1 MSNSEAFE
9 IKSRLNIVDVV
20 SRYVPDLKQTGST
33 WKACCPFH
41 QEKTPSFVVNSN
53 KEFWYCYGACS
64 TGGDLLSF
72 IQKVEST
79 TFDETL
85 NIAAEMA
92 GVERRVY
99 SQVDQNK
106 RDEYERLLAINE
118 TASSFFQKALHT
130 PDGSIALK
138 YLDKRGVSPDS
149 IKLWELGYAPSNRN
163 ELIDLLRAKGFSDS
177 DIVAAGLAT
186 AQDYGTRILFSN
198 RLMFPTRDDRNRL
211 IGFGARALG
220 DDSPKYLNTPKTV
233 LYEKRST
240 LYGVSQ
246 AAASLKNNNSD
257 KKKQAIVVEGYMD
270 VISSHAAGFNTVVAS
285 NGTAITKNQM
295 DLLKRSCKTIVFALD
310 ADEAG
315 AKAALRGAS
324 SAGGLDYEQLSSQQG
339 NEFEKGVNV
348 LIASLPTGE
357 DPDSLIKK
365 SASEFSSCI
374 ESAKPLLDFLIDQLM
389 SQPSGDAY
397 QRKESIEQILPYIAA
412 TQDELLRA
420 PALRRLSRYAEIEP
434 SLLRKRLEAL
444 GSTPRVVSSEPSPK
458 ATKRSFESDIT
469 GESQLLAIL
478 IQREGARE
486 AGLNIENIFFEE
498 ALNRAVFLAWIEIPE
513 IGIERRLDDQKSEIN
528 IASMLIITE
537 RAQELRTI
545 ILPDYDEKD
554 LNVIVED
561 MRNGIHVRRE
571 QSRLRAEALNL
582 ADAKAANRLSE
593 GESMNN
599 DIDNQWNSVMN
610 RIRHSSKNQEKL
622 STKNN

>member
-106 RDEYERLLAINE
+106 RDEYERFLAINE
-118 TASSFFQKALHT
+118 TASSFFQRALHT
-130 PDGSIALK
+130 PDGSIALE

-163 ELIDLLRAKGFSDS
+163 ELIDLLRAKGFSES
-177 DIVAAGLAT
+177 DVVAAGLAT

-324 SAGGLDYEQLSSQQG
+324 SAGGLDYEQLSIQQG

-365 SASEFSSCI
+365 SVSEFSSCI
-374 ESAKPLLDFLIDQLM
+374 ENAKPLLDFLIDQLM

-458 ATKRSFESDIT
+458 ATKHSLESDIT

-486 AGLNIENIFFEE
+486 AGLNIENTFFEE
-498 ALNRAVFLAWIEIPE
+498 ALNRAVFLAWTEIPE
-513 IGIERRLDDQKSEIN
+513 IGTDRRLDDQKSEIN
-528 IASMLIITE
+528 IASMLVITE

-545 ILPDYDEKD
+545 VLPDYDEKD
-554 LNVIVED
+554 LNVIVEG

-582 ADAKAANRLSE
+582 ADAKTVKRLSE
-593 GESMNN
+593 GESMDS

-610 RIRHSSKNQEKL
+610 RIRQSSKNQEKL

>member
-130 PDGSIALK
+130 SDGSIALK

-163 ELIDLLRAKGFSDS
+163 ELIDLLRAKGFSDP

-513 IGIERRLDDQKSEIN
+513 IGTDRRLDDRKSEIN

>member
-9 IKSRLNIVDVV
+9 IKSRLNIFDVV

-99 SQVDQNK
+99 SQIDQNK

-163 ELIDLLRAKGFSDS
+163 ELIDLLRAKGFSDP

-324 SAGGLDYEQLSSQQG
+324 SAGGLDYEQLSIQQG

-444 GSTPRVVSSEPSPK
+444 GSTPRVVSSEPSSK

-513 IGIERRLDDQKSEIN
+513 IGTDRRLDDRKSEIN

-610 RIRHSSKNQEKL
+610 RIRQSSKNQEKL

>member
-118 TASSFFQKALHT
+118 TASSFFQKALHR

-163 ELIDLLRAKGFSDS
+163 ELIDLLRAKGFSDP

-324 SAGGLDYEQLSSQQG
+324 SAGGLDYEQLSIQQG

-365 SASEFSSCI
+365 SVSEFSSCI

-513 IGIERRLDDQKSEIN
+513 IGTDRRLDDRKSEIN

>member
-118 TASSFFQKALHT
+118 TASSFFQKALHR

-324 SAGGLDYEQLSSQQG
+324 SAGGLDYEQLSIQQG

-389 SQPSGDAY
+389 SQPSGDTY

-458 ATKRSFESDIT
+458 GTKRSFESDIT

-513 IGIERRLDDQKSEIN
+513 IGTDRRLDDRKSEIN

-582 ADAKAANRLSE
+582 ADAKAAKRLSE
-593 GESMNN
+593 GESMND

-610 RIRHSSKNQEKL
+610 RIRQSSKNQEKL
-622 STKNN
+622 STKN

>member
-1 MSNSEAFE
+1 MSNSEASD

-20 SRYVPDLKQTGST
+20 SRYVPDLKQSGST

-41 QEKTPSFVVNSN
+41 QEKTPSFVVNSS

-64 TGGDLLSF
+64 TGGDVLSF
-72 IQKVEST
+72 IQKVEAN

-85 NIAAEMA
+85 TIAADLA
-92 GVERRVY
+92 GIERRVY
-99 SQVDQNK
+99 SQIDQNQ

-118 TASSFFQKALHT
+118 TASGFFQKSLYA
-130 PDGSIALK
+130 PEGAVALK
-138 YLDKRGVSPDS
+138 YLDERGVSADS
-149 IKLWELGYAPSNRN
+149 IKSWELGYAPSNRN
-163 ELIDLLRAKGFSDS
+163 ELIDLLHAKGFSNP

-240 LYGVSQ
+240 LYGISQ
-246 AAASLKNNNSD
+246 AATSLKNSKADEN
-257 KKKQAIVVEGYMD
+257 KRAIVVEGYMD
-270 VISSHAAGFNTVVAS
+270 VISCHAAGFKTVVAS

-324 SAGGLDYEQLSSQQG
+324 SASGLDYEQLSVQQG

-348 LIASLPTGE
+348 FIATLPPNE

-365 SASEFSSCI
+365 NPSEFASCM

-389 SQPSGDAY
+389 SQPTGDAY
-397 QRKESIEQILPYIAA
+397 QKKESIEQILPYIAA

-420 PALRRLSRYAEIEP
+420 PALRRLSRYADIEP

-444 GSTPRVVSSEPSPK
+444 GSTPRVVNTEPRPK
-458 ATKRSFESDIT
+458 ATKKASESDMN
-469 GESQLLAIL
+469 GESRLLAIL
-478 IQREGARE
+478 IQRQGARE
-486 AGLNIENIFFEE
+486 AGVNIEDTFFEE
-498 ALNRAVFLAWIEIPE
+498 ALNRAVFLAWKEIPE
-513 IGIERRLDDQKSEIN
+513 IAADQILDAEKSEIN
-528 IASMLIITE
+528 MASMLVILE
-537 RAQELRTI
+537 RVEELRNVS
-545 ILPDYDEKD
+545 LPDYDEKD
-554 LNVIVED
+554 LNLLVQD
-561 MRNGIHVRRE
+561 MKNGIHVRRE

-582 ADAKAANRLSE
+582 ADAKTAQRLSTDE
-593 GESMNN
+593 TTS
-599 DIDNQWNSVMN
+599 DIDSEWNSVMN
-610 RIRHSSKNQEKL
+610 RIRQSSKNQEKL

>member
-53 KEFWYCYGACS
+53 KDFWYCYGACS
-64 TGGDLLSF
+64 TGGDVLSF
-72 IQKVEST
+72 IQKIESN

-92 GVERRVY
+92 GIERRVY
-99 SQVDQNK
+99 SQVNQDR

-118 TASSFFQKALHT
+118 TASSFFQKSLHT
-130 PDGSIALK
+130 SNGSIALK
-138 YLDKRGVSPDS
+138 YLDERGVSSDS
-149 IKLWELGYAPSNRN
+149 IRLWELGYAPRNRN
-163 ELIDLLRAKGFSDS
+163 ELIDLLHGKGFSDA

-186 AQDYGTRILFSN
+186 EQDYGTRILFSD

-220 DDSPKYLNTPKTV
+220 NDSPKYLNTPKTA

-246 AAASLKNNNSD
+246 AAASLKTINSD

-270 VISSHAAGFNTVVAS
+270 VISSHAAGFKTVVAS
-285 NGTAITKNQM
+285 NGTAITKDQM

-324 SAGGLDYEQLSSQQG
+324 SAGGLNYEQLSIQQG

-348 LIASLPTGE
+348 LIATLPTGE

-365 SASEFSSCI
+365 SPSTFSSCI

-389 SQPSGDAY
+389 SQPTGDAY

-444 GSTPRVVSSEPSPK
+444 GSTPRVVTSEPNPQRPKNSSETGLS
-458 ATKRSFESDIT
+458 

-478 IQREGARE
+478 IQRQGARE
-486 AGLNIENIFFEE
+486 CGLGLEDNFFEE
-498 ALNRAVFLAWIEIPE
+498 ALNRAVFLAWTEMAE
-513 IGIERRLDDQKSEIN
+513 IGTDQTPSNQNSEIN
-528 IASMLIITE
+528 MASMLVISE

-554 LNVIVED
+554 LPVIIEG
-561 MRNGIHVRRE
+561 MRDGIQLRRE

-582 ADAKAANRLSE
+582 ADAKTATRLSP
-593 GESMNN
+593 GESTNS
-599 DIDNQWNSVMN
+599 DIDKQWNSVMN
-610 RIRHSSKNQEKL
+610 RIRQSSKKSGEIIDK
-622 STKNN
+622 K

>member
-458 ATKRSFESDIT
+458 APKRSFESDIT

>member
-118 TASSFFQKALHT
+118 TASSFFQKALHR

-324 SAGGLDYEQLSSQQG
+324 SAGGLDYEQLSIQQG

-389 SQPSGDAY
+389 SQPSGDTY

-458 ATKRSFESDIT
+458 ATKHSLESDIT

-486 AGLNIENIFFEE
+486 AGLNIENTFFEE
-498 ALNRAVFLAWIEIPE
+498 ALNRAVFLAWTEIPE
-513 IGIERRLDDQKSEIN
+513 IGTDRRLDDQKSEIN
-528 IASMLIITE
+528 IASMLVITE

-545 ILPDYDEKD
+545 VLPDYDEKD
-554 LNVIVED
+554 LNVIVEG

-582 ADAKAANRLSE
+582 ADAKTVKRLSE
-593 GESMNN
+593 GESMDS

-610 RIRHSSKNQEKL
+610 RIRQSSKNQEKL

>member
-1 MSNSEAFE
+1 MSNSEASD

-20 SRYVPDLKQTGST
+20 SRYVPDLKQSGST

-41 QEKTPSFVVNSN
+41 QEKTPSFVVNSS

-64 TGGDLLSF
+64 TGGDVLSF
-72 IQKVEST
+72 IQKVEAN

-85 NIAAEMA
+85 TIAADLA
-92 GVERRVY
+92 GIERRVY
-99 SQVDQNK
+99 SQIDQNQ

-118 TASSFFQKALHT
+118 TASGFFQKSLYA
-130 PDGSIALK
+130 PEGAAALK
-138 YLDKRGVSPDS
+138 YLDERGVSPDS
-149 IKLWELGYAPSNRN
+149 IKSWELGYAPSNRN
-163 ELIDLLRAKGFSDS
+163 ELIDLLHAKGFSNP

-240 LYGVSQ
+240 LYGISQ
-246 AAASLKNNNSD
+246 AATSLKNSKADEN
-257 KKKQAIVVEGYMD
+257 KRAIVVEGYMD
-270 VISSHAAGFNTVVAS
+270 VISCHAAGFKTVVAS

-324 SAGGLDYEQLSSQQG
+324 SASGLDYEQLSVQQG
-339 NEFEKGVNV
+339 DQFEKGVNV
-348 LIASLPTGE
+348 FIATLPPNE

-365 SASEFSSCI
+365 NPSEFASCM

-389 SQPSGDAY
+389 SQPTGDAY
-397 QRKESIEQILPYIAA
+397 QKKESIEQILPYIAA
-412 TQDELLRA
+412 TRDELLRA

-444 GSTPRVVSSEPSPK
+444 GSTPRVVNSEPRPK
-458 ATKRSFESDIT
+458 ATKKASESDMS

-478 IQREGARE
+478 IQRQGAQE
-486 AGLNIENIFFEE
+486 AGLNIEDTFFEE
-498 ALNRAVFLAWIEIPE
+498 ALNRAVFLAWKEIPE
-513 IGIERRLDDQKSEIN
+513 IASDQILDTEKSEIN
-528 IASMLIITE
+528 MASMLVILE
-537 RAQELRTI
+537 RVEELRNVS
-545 ILPDYDEKD
+545 LPDYDEKD
-554 LNVIVED
+554 LNLLVQD
-561 MRNGIHVRRE
+561 MKNGIHVRRE

-582 ADAKAANRLSE
+582 ADAKTAQRLSTDE
-593 GESMNN
+593 TTS
-599 DIDNQWNSVMN
+599 DIDSEWNSVMN
-610 RIRHSSKNQEKL
+610 RIRQSSKNQEKL

>member
-513 IGIERRLDDQKSEIN
+513 IGTDRRLDDRKSEIN

>member
-1 MSNSEAFE
+1 MSNSEAFD

-20 SRYVPDLKQTGST
+20 SRYVPDLKQSGST

-41 QEKTPSFVVNSN
+41 QEKTPSFVVNST

-64 TGGDLLSF
+64 TGGDVLSF
-72 IQKVEST
+72 IQKIESN

-85 NIAAEMA
+85 TLAADLA

-99 SQVDQNK
+99 SQVDQDQ
-106 RDEYERLLAINE
+106 RDEHERLLAINE
-118 TASSFFQKALHT
+118 TASGFFQKSLYTA
-130 PDGSIALK
+130 DGSAALK
-138 YLDKRGVSPDS
+138 YLDERGVSDDS
-149 IKLWELGYAPSNRN
+149 IKSWELGYAPNNRN
-163 ELIDLLRAKGFSDS
+163 ELIDLLNAKGFSNL

-186 AQDYGTRILFSN
+186 TQDYGTRVLFSN
-198 RLMFPTRDDRNRL
+198 RLMFPTRDERNRL

-240 LYGVSQ
+240 LYGIGQ
-246 AAASLKNNNSD
+246 ARTSLQNIKAD
-257 KKKQAIVVEGYMD
+257 EKKQAIVVEGYMD
-270 VISSHAAGFNTVVAS
+270 VISCHAADFKTVVAS

-324 SAGGLDYEQLSSQQG
+324 SAAGLDYEQLSAQQG

-348 LIASLPTGE
+348 LIATLPPGE

-365 SASEFSSCI
+365 NSIEFSGCL
-374 ESAKPLLDFLIDQLM
+374 ESAKPLLDFLIDQMM
-389 SQPSGDAY
+389 SQPAGDTY
-397 QRKESIEQILPYIAA
+397 QKKEAIEQILPYIAA

-444 GSTPRVVSSEPSPK
+444 GSTPRVVNTESSSK
-458 ATKRSFESDIT
+458 VTKRSPEPGAS

-478 IQREGARE
+478 IQRQGARE
-486 AGLNIENIFFEE
+486 AGLNIEDTFFEE
-498 ALNRAVFLAWIEIPE
+498 ALNRAVFLAWTEIPE
-513 IGIERRLDDQKSEIN
+513 IVSGQTFDSEKSEIN
-528 IASMLIITE
+528 MASMVVILE
-537 RAQELRTI
+537 RAEELRRVS
-545 ILPDYDEKD
+545 LPDYDEKD
-554 LNVIVED
+554 LSVLVQD
-561 MRNGIHVRRE
+561 MKNGIQVRRE
-571 QSRLRAEALNL
+571 QSRLRTEALNL
-582 ADAKAANRLSE
+582 ADAKTAHRLSKDE
-593 GESMNN
+593 PNSS
-599 DIDNQWNSVMN
+599 DIDAEWNSVMS
-610 RIRHSSKNQEKL
+610 RIRESSKNQEKL

>member
-1 MSNSEAFE
+1 
-9 IKSRLNIVDVV
+9 
-20 SRYVPDLKQTGST
+20 
-33 WKACCPFH
+33 
-41 QEKTPSFVVNSN
+41 
-53 KEFWYCYGACS
+53 
-64 TGGDLLSF
+64 
-72 IQKVEST
+72 
-79 TFDETL
+79 
-85 NIAAEMA
+85 
-92 GVERRVY
+92 
-99 SQVDQNK
+99 
-106 RDEYERLLAINE
+106 
-118 TASSFFQKALHT
+118 
-130 PDGSIALK
+130 
-138 YLDKRGVSPDS
+138 
-149 IKLWELGYAPSNRN
+149 
-163 ELIDLLRAKGFSDS
+163 
-177 DIVAAGLAT
+177 
-186 AQDYGTRILFSN
+186 
-198 RLMFPTRDDRNRL
+198 
-211 IGFGARALG
+211 
-220 DDSPKYLNTPKTV
+220 
-233 LYEKRST
+233 
-240 LYGVSQ
+240 
-246 AAASLKNNNSD
+246 
-257 KKKQAIVVEGYMD
+257 

-513 IGIERRLDDQKSEIN
+513 IGTDRRLDDRKSEIN